1 MIERVG
7 AVIIK
12 VSLRPSA
19 SVVDYLNTTS
29 YSICD
34 ALFHNSA
41 LCFLSS
47 ETRHWLPNH
56 CPITQLCEAR
66 LVSNKRSCRWWTSSG
81 GATWL
86 AQCVRPGLVSELHT
100 KLDHWAEVSSE
111 ILSECGGV
119 RGLWAHP
126 TWAAVITLI
135 HRHLSV
141 CSEVMYSHFMHFS
154 KDTHNRLQVHHMICD
169 VFRQIHEHEAPT
181 CSTITAKHQILTNNH
196 ISVVIIDY
204 KFNIWLYKTFK

>member
-1 MIERVG
+1 MNPQLGRWMFPSLFEAGGYLSWLKWRLVIERVA

-29 YSICD
+29 YSACD

-56 CPITQLCEAR
+56 CPITQLCGAR
-66 LVSNKRSCRWWTSSG
+66 LVSNKRSCRRWTSSG

-86 AQCVRPGLVSELHT
+86 AGCVRPGLVSELHT
-100 KLDHWAEVSSE
+100 KLDHWAEESSE

-119 RGLWAHP
+119 CVVYEIILLQLHSYYLNTPSSVSVQWSNIYTIFTTSFKQS
-126 TWAAVITLI
+126 TWSMMTSG
-135 HRHLSV
+135 R
-141 CSEVMYSHFMHFS
+141 Y
-154 KDTHNRLQVHHMICD
+154 KNTK
-169 VFRQIHEHEAPT
+169 QI
-181 CSTITAKHQILTNNH
+181 NNQR
-196 ISVVIIDY
+196 
-204 KFNIWLYKTFK
+204 KTSDSDQ

>member
-1 MIERVG
+1 MFPSLFEAGGYLSWLKWRLVIERVA

-29 YSICD
+29 YSACD

-56 CPITQLCEAR
+56 CPITQLCGAR
-66 LVSNKRSCRWWTSSG
+66 LVSNKRSCRRWTSSG

-86 AQCVRPGLVSELHT
+86 AGCVRPGLVSELHT
-100 KLDHWAEVSSE
+100 KLDHWAEESSE

-119 RGLWAHP
+119 CGLWDHP
-126 TWAAVITLI
+126 TSAAQLLLKYTVICQRTVKQYI
-135 HRHLSV
+135 
-141 CSEVMYSHFMHFS
+141 
-154 KDTHNRLQVHHMICD
+154 
-169 VFRQIHEHEAPT
+169 
-181 CSTITAKHQILTNNH
+181 
-196 ISVVIIDY
+196 VI
-204 KFNIWLYKTFK
+204 